1 MPKLTTK
8 KLMIYFIYFQVEQ
21 GEKRQMN
28 EESEEIDKET
38 YIQASKQTRKAL
50 EASEEE
56 MKKQNDNGRS
66 RIALTKKR
74 MSI

>member
-56 MKKQNDNGRS
+56 MKKQNDNGKS